1 MPQLWSILLAVF
13 LGRLKSEKFHF
24 GENCCDFPSLL
35 PPPPSSSFG
44 GEMRDFILVL
54 VLFLKLWM
62 EKKKILCWHT
72 ADFPIKLTVFGHE
85 LSTTDIVPRGGL
97 CFPSISPAKGKRKKE
112 F

>member
-13 LGRLKSEKFHF
+13 LERLKSEKFHI
-24 GENCCDFPSLL
+24 GEIAVTFPSLL
-35 PPPPSSSFG
+35 PPPHSSSFG

-72 ADFPIKLTVFGHE
+72 ADFPIKLSLATN
-85 LSTTDIVPRGGL
+85 
-97 CFPSISPAKGKRKKE
+97 
-112 F
+112 